1 MDFKAATDKLCEGLS
16 HNALAKALGVSIATI
31 RQARLRNGAKARRS
45 PPENW
50 EDAVIQ
56 LAGSQ
61 IQRYRHL
68 ISELHADQ
76 QQALFATPK
85 RKRRA

>member
-1 MDFKAATDKLCEGLS
+1 MDFKTATNELCDGIS
-16 HNALAKALGVSIATI
+16 HKELAEALGVSVATI
-31 RQARLRNGAKARRS
+31 RQARLRSEAHRS

-50 EDAVIQ
+50 EDTIIN

-68 ISELHADQ
+68 ISELYTARQHL
-76 QQALFATPK
+76 LFPAA
-85 RKRRA
+85 KRRKGV

>member
-1 MDFKAATDKLCEGLS
+1 
-16 HNALAKALGVSIATI
+16 LAEALGVSVATI
-31 RQARLRNGAKARRS
+31 RQARLRSEAKAHRS

-50 EDAVIQ
+50 EDTIIN

-68 ISELHADQ
+68 ISELYTVRQHL
-76 QQALFATPK
+76 LFPAA
-85 RKRRA
+85 KRRKGA